1 MWINSVRK
9 LCDDHLTKFQV
20 RIIQDDDETT
30 KVDEFVAF
38 VNSVVV
44 ADVNSVVIR
53 VKLMISMC
61 MGMIADE
68 CYKMNCHFTISR
80 PTLLHLTAGKL
91 HLQCI

>member
-1 MWINSVRK
+1 MSK

-20 RIIQDDDETT
+20 RIIQDDDETA

-38 VNSVVV
+38 
-44 ADVNSVVIR
+44 VNSVVIR